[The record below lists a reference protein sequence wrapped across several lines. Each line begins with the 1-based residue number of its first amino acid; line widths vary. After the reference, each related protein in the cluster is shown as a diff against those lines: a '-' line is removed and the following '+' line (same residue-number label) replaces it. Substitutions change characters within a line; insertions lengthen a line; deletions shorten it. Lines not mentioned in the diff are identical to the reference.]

1 MAILSP
7 GGDSSWCSTVYL
19 DVPYMVRQSE
29 VVSLAVSLPVH
40 WLITL
45 SIDNGFLN
53 GGLYDI
59 KSRHVLVNKIKSS
72 SP

>member
-19 DVPYMVRQSE
+19 DVPHMVRQSE
-29 VVSLAVSLPVH
+29 VVSLVVSLPVRR
-40 WLITL
+40 LVTL
-45 SIDNGFLN
+45 SIDKGFLN

-59 KSRHVLVNKIKSS
+59 KNRHVLVNKIKSS
-72 SP
+72 SL